1 MIIELPQVGESV
13 TEGVIGRWL
22 KSPGERVERFDP
34 LVEVVTD
41 KVNMEM
47 PSPVSGTLTS
57 IIAAEGETVPMGAP
71 IAEMEV
77 EGEGEGE
84 ASADEAR
91 SEGGS
96 VQAAP
101 PAPADR
107 IGTLLKDVAPVG
119 PTGSGG
125 PISADPA
132 PESAS
137 GPPSPPSQRGGHASR
152 RRYSPAVLRLADERD
167 IDLDQVRG
175 TGLGGR
181 VTLKD
186 VRQFIAQMGAQA
198 DEGAPGADDTP
209 AAGAS
214 AVETRAAPSPM
225 TDDATPGAD
234 EERASLSPVR
244 RMIAE
249 NMARSATD
257 IPQAW
262 TLVEVDVSGLVARR
276 AAVRDEFQRREGINI
291 TYLPFV
297 MKAVA
302 ESLKENPL
310 LNSSWGGDSIIYKR
324 RINIGIAAATPNGL
338 VVPVVHDA
346 DTLSVAGLARRIDD
360 LTTRARAGRLTL
372 DDVQG
377 GTFTLN
383 NTGALGSV
391 LSQPLVNHPQ
401 AAILTTEAIVKRPV
415 VVGDGIAIRSMM
427 NLCMSFD
434 HRIMDGA
441 EASAFINAVKR
452 RLEGIG
458 ADTGVY

>member
-13 TEGVIGRWL
+13 TEGVIGKWL
-22 KSPGERVERFDP
+22 KSIGDRVERYDP

-47 PSPVSGTLTS
+47 PSPVAGTLTALLAS
-57 IIAAEGETVPMGAP
+57 EGETVPMGAP
-71 IAEMEV
+71 IAEMAV
-77 EGEGEGE
+77 DGEPADAPSPTPVPTD
-84 ASADEAR
+84 ASVA
-91 SEGGS
+91 S
-96 VQAAP
+96 Q
-101 PAPADR
+101 PAPNR

-125 PISADPA
+125 PISADTPVR
-132 PESAS
+132 PSRHS
-137 GPPSPPSQRGGHASR
+137 GR
-152 RRYSPAVLRLADERD
+152 RRYSPAVLRLAEERD
-167 IDLDQVRG
+167 VDLDQIEG

-181 VTLKD
+181 ITLKD
-186 VRQFIAQMGAQA
+186 VRGFIERSA
-198 DEGAPGADDTP
+198 
-209 AAGAS
+209 
-214 AVETRAAPSPM
+214 AVEEPQRIEPEISAEQVGP
-225 TDDATPGAD
+225 D
-234 EERASLSPVR
+234 EERVLLTPVR

-249 NMARSATD
+249 NMVKSATE

-262 TLVEVDVSGLVARR
+262 TLIEVDVSGLVARR
-276 AAVRDEFQRREGINI
+276 QAIRDDFREREGVNV

-297 MKAVA
+297 MQAVA

-310 LNSSWGGDSIIYKR
+310 LNSSWDGDAILYKK
-324 RINIGIAAATPNGL
+324 RINIGIAAAAPDGL

-346 DTLSVAGLARRIDD
+346 DTMSIIGLARKIDD
-360 LTTRARAGRLTL
+360 LTNRARRGQLKL

-383 NTGALGSV
+383 NTGVLGSV
-391 LSQPLVNHPQ
+391 VSQPLVNYPQ

-441 EASAFINAVKR
+441 EASAFINSVKR
-452 RLEGIG
+452 RLESIG
-458 ADTGVY
+458 PETGVY

>member
-13 TEGVIGRWL
+13 TEGVIGKWL
-22 KSPGERVERFDP
+22 KSIGDRVERYDP

-47 PSPVSGTLTS
+47 PSPASGTLT
-57 IIAAEGETVPMGAP
+57 AVLVAEGDTVPMGAP
-71 IAEMEV
+71 IAEMAID
-77 EGEGEGE
+77 GET
-84 ASADEAR
+84 AVD
-91 SEGGS
+91 
-96 VQAAP
+96 AP
-101 PAPADR
+101 PMSHHETPASVAEPSPGR

-125 PISADPA
+125 PITVSDTSKPNRL
-132 PESAS
+132 P
-137 GPPSPPSQRGGHASR
+137 RK
-152 RRYSPAVLRLADERD
+152 RRYSPAVLRLAEERGV
-167 IDLDQVRG
+167 DLEHVEG

-186 VRQFIAQMGAQA
+186 VRQLI
-198 DEGAPGADDTP
+198 EK
-209 AAGAS
+209 S
-214 AVETRAAPSPM
+214 ATTAEATESKACLHPSRS
-225 TDDATPGAD
+225 DHD
-234 EERASLSPVR
+234 EETVPLSPVR

-249 NMARSATD
+249 NMVKSATE

-262 TLVEVDVSGLVARR
+262 TLIEVDVSGMVARR
-276 AAVRDEFQRREGINI
+276 QAIRGDFHEREGINI

-297 MKAVA
+297 AKAVA

-310 LNSSWGGDSIIYKR
+310 LNSSWGGDAILFKR
-324 RINIGIAAATPNGL
+324 RINIGIAAAAQDGL

-346 DTLSVAGLARRIDD
+346 DTMSIAGLALKIDD
-360 LTTRARAGRLTL
+360 LTTRARRGQLKL
-372 DDVQG
+372 EDVQG

-383 NTGALGSV
+383 NTGVLGSV
-391 LSQPLVNHPQ
+391 VSQPLVNFPQ
-401 AAILTTEAIVKRPV
+401 AAILTTEAIVRRPI

-441 EASAFINAVKR
+441 EASAFINSVKR
-452 RLEGIG
+452 RLESIG
-458 ADTGVY
+458 PDSGVY

>member
-1 MIIELPQVGESV
+1 MIIELPHVGESV
-13 TEGVIGRWL
+13 TEGVIGKWL
-22 KSPGERVERFDP
+22 KSIGDRVERYDP

-47 PSPVSGTLTS
+47 PSPVTGTLTA
-57 IIAAEGETVPMGAP
+57 ILVEEGATIPMGTP
-71 IAEMEV
+71 IAEMDAEGSEPTPATPPTQTETRAEV
-77 EGEGEGE
+77 
-84 ASADEAR
+84 
-91 SEGGS
+91 
-96 VQAAP
+96 AAEP
-101 PAPADR
+101 PTDR

-125 PISADPA
+125 PISADKPAESPA
-132 PESAS
+132 PRRA
-137 GPPSPPSQRGGHASR
+137 R

-167 IDLDQVRG
+167 VDLDRIQG
-175 TGLGGR
+175 TGLNGR

-186 VRQFIAQMGAQA
+186 VRSFLETQSEPTQPIEPVPAPTPQPAPIAQD
-198 DEGAPGADDTP
+198 DERVT
-209 AAGAS
+209 
-214 AVETRAAPSPM
+214 
-225 TDDATPGAD
+225 
-234 EERASLSPVR
+234 LSPVR

-249 NMARSATD
+249 NMVRSASQ

-276 AAVRDEFQRREGINI
+276 RAVRDDFQLREGINI
-291 TYLPFV
+291 TYLPFI

-310 LNSSWGGDSIIYKR
+310 LNSSWDDDAIIYKR
-324 RINIGIAAATPNGL
+324 RINIGIAAAGRDGL

-346 DTLSVAGLARRIDD
+346 DTLSVAGLARKIAD
-360 LTTRARAGRLTL
+360 LTERARRGALTL

-401 AAILTTEAIVKRPV
+401 AAILTTEAIVRRPV
-415 VVGDGIAIRSMM
+415 VIGDGIAIRSMM

-441 EASAFINAVKR
+441 EASAFINSVKAR
-452 RLEGIG
+452 IEAIG
-458 ADTGVY
+458 PDTGLY

>member
-77 EGEGEGE
+77 EGE

-91 SEGGS
+91 SEGAS
-96 VQAAP
+96 VRA
-101 PAPADR
+101 APADR

-132 PESAS
+132 PETAS
-137 GPPSPPSQRGGHASR
+137 GPPSRRGGRAGR
-152 RRYSPAVLRLADERD
+152 RRRSPAVLRLAEERD
-167 IDLDQVRG
+167 VDLDQVRG

-198 DEGAPGADDTP
+198 DDGADDAPGAGT
-209 AAGAS
+209 S
-214 AVETRAAPSPM
+214 AVETRAAPAPM
-225 TDDATPGAD
+225 ADDATPGAD
-234 EERASLSPVR
+234 EERAPLSPVR

-249 NMARSATD
+249 NMVRSATD

-291 TYLPFV
+291 TYLPFA

-310 LNSSWGGDSIIYKR
+310 LNSSCGGDSIIYKR

-360 LTTRARAGRLTL
+360 LTTRARTGRLTL

-458 ADTGVY
+458 ADTGIY

>member
-13 TEGVIGRWL
+13 TEGVIGKWL
-22 KSPGERVERFDP
+22 KTVGDRVERYDP

-41 KVNMEM
+41 KVNLEM
-47 PSPVSGTLTS
+47 PSPAAGTLTAVLVS
-57 IIAAEGETVPMGAP
+57 EGDTVPMGAP
-71 IAEMEV
+71 IAEMMVDGEV
-77 EGEGEGE
+77 TVDAPSVPSVE
-84 ASADEAR
+84 APRPVA
-91 SEGGS
+91 
-96 VQAAP
+96 Q
-101 PAPADR
+101 PAADR

-125 PISADPA
+125 PISADD
-132 PESAS
+132 S
-137 GPPSPPSQRGGHASR
+137 PSSSRQPRR
-152 RRYSPAVLRLADERD
+152 RRYSPAVLRLAEERGV
-167 IDLDQVRG
+167 DLDEIQG

-186 VRQFIAQMGAQA
+186 VRAFIAQS
-198 DEGAPGADDTP
+198 TV
-209 AAGAS
+209 AS
-214 AVETRAAPSPM
+214 DSIEEAPSHHPVRS
-225 TDDATPGAD
+225 DED
-234 EERASLSPVR
+234 EERVPLTPVR

-249 NMARSATD
+249 NMVRSATV

-262 TLVEVDVSGLVARR
+262 TLVEVDVSGLVGRR
-276 AAVRDEFQRREGINI
+276 QAIRDDFREREGVNI

-310 LNSSWGGDSIIYKR
+310 LNSSWDGDAILYKR
-324 RINIGIAAATPNGL
+324 RINIGIAAAAPDGL

-346 DTLSVAGLARRIDD
+346 DTMSVAGLARKIDD
-360 LTTRARAGRLTL
+360 LTTRARRGQLKL
-372 DDVQG
+372 EDVQG

-383 NTGALGSV
+383 NTGVLGSV
-391 LSQPLVNHPQ
+391 LSQPLVNFPQ

-415 VVGDGIAIRSMM
+415 VVGDAIAIRSMM

-441 EASAFINAVKR
+441 EASSFINSVKR
-452 RLEGIG
+452 RLESIG
-458 ADTGVY
+458 PDTGVY